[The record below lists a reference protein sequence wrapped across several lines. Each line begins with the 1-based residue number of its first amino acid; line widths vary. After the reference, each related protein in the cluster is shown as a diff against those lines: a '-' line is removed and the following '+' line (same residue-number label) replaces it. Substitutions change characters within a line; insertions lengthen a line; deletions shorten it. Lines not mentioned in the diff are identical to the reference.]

1 MRLILKLLF
10 FVLIFVLPTLFYSQT
25 LIINEFSN
33 GPAGAQEY
41 IEFIVV
47 DDNAFYDCGNS
58 APPCVDIRGW
68 IIDDNSGYHGAGG
81 VAAGCNRFSNNSFWQ
96 CIPIGTII
104 TVYNDVER
112 NGSLPPDDLLM
123 SDNNCRLIIPIN
135 NTQLF
140 ENNATTPGAV
150 ACSYPATG
158 WIAGGNWSRIG
169 MANTGDCARLV
180 NLAGC
185 EVSSLCYGDVSLNTQ
200 VYFLGNGA
208 DNVWSFSDG
217 NSTVQANWAEGCAD
231 NETLLDA
238 GTCGAND
245 QTPGVANNALNIAYI
260 AQFNNNC
267 QPILPLSLTV
277 TGTTSQTCVCD
288 GSASISASGSIGPY
302 TYVWYDQF
310 NIPLGQTTST
320 ANNLCSG
327 NYYCVVTSS
336 IDCKDTIPVFVGSIC
351 SNFGTFATAT
361 MIQNCVNNQFY
372 NTTWANLPD
381 QINPSGILFDAYDYG
396 PYFQNSNTL
405 ILRGGEVK
413 TFKNPG
419 ANVCG
424 AKLNY
429 TIYTVGNQP
438 ANPVFTVLDLPF
450 KESCTVGPN
459 SFPTGGPCFNAT
471 DQKWAKEN
479 YNIDLTTLAPGN
491 YVLEVYYSVPGS
503 FTSTAACNDTIYV
516 NNNGMNYKALFQ
528 IKPTPNITASSL
540 NICPGN
546 NATLTSN
553 YANGNSW
560 TGGSTNQ
567 SITVNSSGTTTLTVS
582 LNNNCPNQTD
592 TETIN
597 VYAAPTVEAGV
608 NQSTCGSNGVT
619 LSGVIGGSATGSQWV
634 SPSGTFSNAN
644 SLNTTFTPTIS
655 SGIATVILSATG
667 PCPTVQDQLVVLV
680 NANPTVNAGADQ
692 TICAGN
698 SITISGT
705 YGGSA
710 NASSWSAPSGTF
722 GNITNLNTTFTPT
735 ITSGSITLTLSASG
749 PCPTVTD
756 QLILTVNPLPT
767 SNAGADQSICAGTNL
782 ILSGAIAGS
791 ATSGIWSGG
800 TGTFSP
806 NASALNATYTPS
818 ASEIS
823 AGTISLTLTSDDPIG
838 PCIAA
843 TDQLTVTIDPIATV
857 NAGSDQTI
865 CSNSN
870 ATLSGSIGGSAT
882 NATWSGG
889 SGTFTPNATTL
900 NASYTPS
907 AAEILAGSVILT
919 LTTNDPVGTCSAVSD
934 NVSINFNQAATANA
948 GADQSICAGTNLILS
963 GAIAGSAT
971 SGIWSGGT
979 GTFSPNASSLNAT
992 YTPSALEIS
1001 AGTISLTLTSDDPI
1015 GPCIAAADQLTVT
1028 IDPIATVN
1036 AGSDQ
1041 TICSNSNATLSG
1053 SIGGSATNAT
1063 WSGGTGTFTP
1073 NATTLNA
1080 SYTPS
1085 AAEILAGS
1093 VILTLTTND
1102 PVGTCSAVSDN
1113 VSINFNQAATANAGA
1128 DQSICAGTNLI
1139 LSGAIA
1145 GSATSG
1151 IWSGGTGTFFPN
1163 ASALNATYTPSASEI
1178 SAGTISLT
1186 LTSDDPIGPC
1196 ITAAD
1201 QLTVT
1206 IDPIATVNAGSDQ
1219 TICSNSN
1226 ATLSGSIGGSATN
1239 ATWSGGSGTFT
1250 PNATTLNAS
1259 YTPSAAEILA
1269 GSVIL
1274 TFTTNDPVG
1283 TCSAVS
1289 DNIVLTI
1296 NAAPVVNAGNDISV
1310 CLGGTVALNASISG
1324 TNTGG
1329 IWSASTGTFSNLN
1342 SLTSNYT
1349 PSISSGNVSLTLTST
1364 GPCPAVNDAVVIN
1377 IIQPTVP
1384 NFTQQG
1390 PYCIGA
1396 TFSLPNTSING
1407 VFGTWSPITN
1417 NLNSTNYTFTP
1428 NSGQCATSTSMNV
1441 TIIPNQSSSISF
1453 TVCPS
1458 QIPYTWNGLTFSGPG
1473 SQTANLTNING
1484 CDSSVTLNLSVSN
1497 IITSNTSLTIC
1508 PTELP
1513 YSWNGLIFNSAG
1525 LQSVSLTSSSGCDSI
1540 ASLNLIVST
1549 PQSSNSNLTICSSQ
1563 LPYSWNGLIFNN
1575 SGSQSVILQD
1585 INGCDS
1591 SAILNL
1597 QVQNTL
1603 TSTTTMAI
1611 CPIELPYSWN
1621 NIVLNGAGTQ
1631 SVTLTSTGGCDSIAT
1646 IVLSINPTYNTNELV
1661 TICENETPFSWN
1673 GLTFSNT
1680 TTQSLTLQTVNG
1692 CDSVVA
1698 LNLTVLPSTLIN
1710 LDSTICSDLL
1720 PFTWNGLIFSAAG
1733 TQSVTLTD
1741 MNGCDSTITYHL
1753 AINSL
1758 PQIISFGEG
1767 NQYCEGDAIND
1778 ITAQVNGTGP
1788 YTLSFTYNGSNISIT
1803 SSSGQFNLGNL
1814 PGNYTINS
1822 ISDLNCQNDINDQ
1835 TEIIQVN
1842 PIPLTPI
1849 ASSDAEYCLNIQPNS
1864 ITVNGNQN
1872 AIFFWYN
1879 NPNLSNVIG
1888 QGSSYVPL
1896 SNQGITT
1903 YYVVQQENGCLSTPD
1918 SVIVTFNICDIII
1931 PTAFTP
1937 DNDNVNDSWS
1947 LTGIDLLYPKNVVT
1961 IYNRWGN
1968 VIFLSEPGT
1977 YELSPWNGTYNNEQM
1992 PVGSYYF
1999 IIEYGETFKQNQ
2011 TGIVTIIK

>member
-1 MRLILKLLF
+1 MLKLLF

-33 GPAGAQEY
+33 GPAGTQEY

-68 IIDDNSGYHGAGG
+68 IIDDNSGYHGTGG
-81 VAAGCNRFSNNSFWQ
+81 VAAGCNRFSNDPFWQ

-104 TVYNDVER
+104 TVYNDADR

-140 ENNATTPGAV
+140 DNNTTTPGAV

-158 WIAGGNWSRIG
+158 WTAGGNWTRIG

-185 EVSSLCYGDVSLNTQ
+185 EVSSLCYGDVNLNTQ
-200 VYFLGNGA
+200 VYFLGNGS

-217 NSTVQANWAEGCAD
+217 SSTLQANWAEGCAD

-238 GTCGAND
+238 GTCGANN
-245 QTPGVANNALNIAYI
+245 QTPGVANNSLNSAYI

-277 TGTTSQTCVCD
+277 IGTTSQTCFCD

-302 TYVWYDQF
+302 TYAWYDQF
-310 NIPLGQTTST
+310 NIPLGQTNST

-351 SNFGTFATAT
+351 SNFGTFASAT

-381 QINPSGILFDAYDYG
+381 QINPSGVLFDAYDYG

-438 ANPVFTVLDLPF
+438 TNPVFTVLDLPF
-450 KESCTVGPN
+450 KESCNVGLN

-503 FTSTAACNDTIYV
+503 FASTTACNDTIYV

-528 IKPTPNITASSL
+528 IKPTPNISASSL

-553 YANGNSW
+553 YATGNSW
-560 TGGSTNQ
+560 TGGSTSQ
-567 SITVNSSGTTTLTVS
+567 SITVNTSGTTTLTVN

-597 VYAAPTVEAGV
+597 IYAPPTVEAGA
-608 NQSTCGSNGVT
+608 NQSTCGTNAVT
-619 LSGVIGGSATGSQWV
+619 LSGVIGGSATGSQWI

-644 SLNTTFTPTIS
+644 SLNTTFTPSIT
-655 SGIATVILSATG
+655 SGVATVILSATG
-667 PCPTVQDQLVVLV
+667 PCPTVQDQLVILV
-680 NANPTVNAGADQ
+680 NATPTVNAGLDQ

-698 SITISGT
+698 SINISGT

-722 GNITNLNTTFTPT
+722 GNSTNLSTTYIPT
-735 ITSGSITLTLSASG
+735 ITSGTVTLTLSASG
-749 PCPTVTD
+749 PCPTVND
-756 QLILTVNPLPT
+756 QLILTVNPIAT
-767 SNAGADQSICAGTNL
+767 SDAGIDQSICAGASVN
-782 ILSGAIAGS
+782 LSGSIAGG
-791 ATSGIWSGG
+791 AFSGTWSGG
-800 TGTFSP
+800 TGTFIP
-806 NASALNATYTPS
+806 NSNSLNATYTPS

-823 AGTISLTLTSDDPIG
+823 TGTI
-838 PCIAA
+838 
-843 TDQLTVTIDPIATV
+843 
-857 NAGSDQTI
+857 
-865 CSNSN
+865 
-870 ATLSGSIGGSAT
+870 TLS
-882 NATWSGG
+882 
-889 SGTFTPNATTL
+889 
-900 NASYTPS
+900 
-907 AAEILAGSVILT
+907 
-919 LTTNDPVGTCSAVSD
+919 LTTNDPNGPCNSESD
-934 NVSINFNQAATANA
+934 LISISINPFH
-948 GADQSICAGTNLILS
+948 S
-963 GAIAGSAT
+963 
-971 SGIWSGGT
+971 
-979 GTFSPNASSLNAT
+979 
-992 YTPSALEIS
+992 
-1001 AGTISLTLTSDDPI
+1001 
-1015 GPCIAAADQLTVT
+1015 
-1028 IDPIATVN
+1028 
-1036 AGSDQ
+1036 
-1041 TICSNSNATLSG
+1041 
-1053 SIGGSATNAT
+1053 
-1063 WSGGTGTFTP
+1063 
-1073 NATTLNA
+1073 
-1080 SYTPS
+1080 
-1085 AAEILAGS
+1085 
-1093 VILTLTTND
+1093 
-1102 PVGTCSAVSDN
+1102 
-1113 VSINFNQAATANAGA
+1113 
-1128 DQSICAGTNLI
+1128 
-1139 LSGAIA
+1139 
-1145 GSATSG
+1145 
-1151 IWSGGTGTFFPN
+1151 
-1163 ASALNATYTPSASEI
+1163 
-1178 SAGTISLT
+1178 
-1186 LTSDDPIGPC
+1186 
-1196 ITAAD
+1196 
-1201 QLTVT
+1201 
-1206 IDPIATVNAGSDQ
+1206 
-1219 TICSNSN
+1219 
-1226 ATLSGSIGGSATN
+1226 
-1239 ATWSGGSGTFT
+1239 
-1250 PNATTLNAS
+1250 
-1259 YTPSAAEILA
+1259 
-1269 GSVIL
+1269 
-1274 TFTTNDPVG
+1274 
-1283 TCSAVS
+1283 
-1289 DNIVLTI
+1289 
-1296 NAAPVVNAGNDISV
+1296 
-1310 CLGGTVALNASISG
+1310 
-1324 TNTGG
+1324 
-1329 IWSASTGTFSNLN
+1329 
-1342 SLTSNYT
+1342 
-1349 PSISSGNVSLTLTST
+1349 
-1364 GPCPAVNDAVVIN
+1364 
-1377 IIQPTVP
+1377 
-1384 NFTQQG
+1384 
-1390 PYCIGA
+1390 
-1396 TFSLPNTSING
+1396 
-1407 VFGTWSPITN
+1407 
-1417 NLNSTNYTFTP
+1417 
-1428 NSGQCATSTSMNV
+1428 
-1441 TIIPNQSSSISF
+1441 TIISES
-1453 TVCPS
+1453 VCPS

-1525 LQSVSLTSSSGCDSI
+1525 SQSISLTSSSGCDSI
-1540 ASLNLIVST
+1540 ATLNLSVST
-1549 PQSSNSNLTICSSQ
+1549 PQSSTSSLTICYNQ
-1563 LPYSWNGLIFNN
+1563 LPYSWNGLVFNN
-1575 SGSQSVILQD
+1575 SGSQTVILQD

-1591 SAILNL
+1591 SATLNL

-1631 SVTLTSTGGCDSIAT
+1631 SVTLTSAGGCDSIAT
-1646 IVLSINPTYNTNELV
+1646 IVLSINPTYNTNEIV

-1692 CDSVVA
+1692 CDSVVT

-1733 TQSVTLTD
+1733 TQSVSLTD
-1741 MNGCDSTITYHL
+1741 INGCDSTITYYL
-1753 AINSL
+1753 AVNSL
-1758 PQIISFGEG
+1758 PQIISFGGG

-1778 ITAQVNGTGP
+1778 ITAQLNGTGP

-1842 PIPLTPI
+1842 PIPLLPI
-1849 ASSDAEYCLNIQPNS
+1849 ASSDAEYCLNIEPNS
-1864 ITVNGNQN
+1864 ITVNGNLN

-1896 SNQGITT
+1896 SNQGTTT

-1918 SVIVTFNICDIII
+1918 SVLVTFNICDIII

-1968 VIFLSEPGT
+1968 VIFQSEPGT

-2011 TGIVTIIK
+2011 TGIVTIIQ